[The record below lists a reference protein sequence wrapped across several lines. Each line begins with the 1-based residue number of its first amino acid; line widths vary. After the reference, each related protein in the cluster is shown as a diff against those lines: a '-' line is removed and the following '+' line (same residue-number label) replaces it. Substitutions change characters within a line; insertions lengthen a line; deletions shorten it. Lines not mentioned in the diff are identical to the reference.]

1 MSAPPGAWGWGGVL
15 PGVGMARGV
24 AGPGVSRPRRV
35 GFTQGPP
42 GGDGRGPREE
52 GLGLSQES
60 GLPSGLPGEA
70 DDPRDTRVVWDE
82 LWPRPPRWPAPPP
95 FGAFLA
101 LQGLP
106 RSPPGMWTS
115 GISAGGLGG
124 EGWWHLGLKD
134 LGHRSVTGERGRG
147 AVCSGRPCG
156 WRGRRPVLPPGS
168 GQSAHLGDQG
178 GSHLSP
184 EGAGWLTGKETPTVA
199 EGVA

>member
-1 MSAPPGAWGWGGVL
+1 MSFPAWAWPEAWQGQEFPDLGVWGSPKVPRARMGAGRGRRGLVCHRSQVFPQASRGRPMTPETPALCGTSCGPGL
-15 PGVGMARGV
+15 PGGQH
-24 AGPGVSRPRRV
+24 RR
-35 GFTQGPP
+35 
-42 GGDGRGPREE
+42 R
-52 GLGLSQES
+52 LGLSW
-60 GLPSGLPGEA
+60 PSRGCLE
-70 DDPRDTRVVWDE
+70 V
-82 LWPRPPRWPAPPP
+82 
-95 FGAFLA
+95 
-101 LQGLP
+101 
-106 RSPPGMWTS
+106 PPGC
-115 GISAGGLGG
+115 GHKCGRPGG

-134 LGHRSVTGERGRG
+134 LGHHSATGERGRG